1 MTGMHD
7 RVVVE
12 TAEDLAFQVI
22 HQRREV
28 LGAVGPAEAT
38 GK

>member
-1 MTGMHD
+1 MHHGF
-7 RVVVE
+7 VVE
-12 TAEDLAFQVI
+12 TAEDLAFQII

-28 LGAVGPAEAT
+28 LGAVGPAGAT